1 MEKKKAQKRDLN
13 GKNTKYEHLVAHCME
28 EDVGLPEGYVII
40 HTKEWNNDEIVN
52 LYKAG
57 GWWRETYDPSGI
69 SELIRGSFDF
79 VVVQELSSK
88 RAVAMGRLI
97 SDGVSDGYI
106 QDLVVFPEHRGKGIG
121 AAMTRELVRTGLN
134 RGLGWI
140 GLIAQEGTS
149 DFYLKLGF
157 KRFKGEPMLF
167 DME

>member
-1 MEKKKAQKRDLN
+1 
-13 GKNTKYEHLVAHCME
+13 ME
-28 EDVGLPEGYVII
+28 EDAGLPEGYIMV
-40 HTKEWNNDEIVN
+40 HTKDWDTEEIVR

-69 SELIRGSFDF
+69 SKLIRGSFDF
-79 VVVQELSSK
+79 IVVQELSSK

-106 QDLVVFPEHRGKGIG
+106 QDLVVLPEHREMGIG

-134 RGLGWI
+134 SGLGWI
-140 GLIAQEGTS
+140 GLIAEEGTS
-149 DFYLKLGF
+149 DFYMKLGF